1 MGRLQSFTISSLVF
15 ILFMCVPPE
24 RETGS
29 NLAKEK
35 ARLDSLRNK
44 RCPRLMSSA
53 AEYYRNRDWKQTVK
67 IYSEITSLDCD
78 EWNPIFAPPQEIY
91 QYYAIAYEQM
101 GKFDSSEFVLLDGLQ
116 KLPDNIELRKRLAY
130 SYKRQGKLN
139 KEIIEYERLADL
151 SPEDINILNSLSK
164 LYKDNNR
171 YEDQILI
178 IEMILKLDGNNEI
191 AQSELA
197 LAFENSGRDPLD
209 VYRKRYEDNLDNLS
223 YGLDYSD
230 RLMQADFHQDAVIIL
245 KSVIKKDPTSKIAYR
260 KLAESCIKIDDLE
273 EAAIAY
279 NALFKIDPRDER
291 ISIELSNIFIEIA
304 DYDKALKWADKSID
318 INSEN
323 GDSYAQKAKVYY
335 YGWDNFRKNPFS
347 TDDRIVAKL
356 AYNYFIIAENKG
368 YRGIFNKKA
377 WLDENSKDVMYGKAQ
392 WFMAEDKVKRT
403 RKIKPVSA
411 DYFWITEALIPEE
424 SWK

>member
-1 MGRLQSFTISSLVF
+1 
-15 ILFMCVPPE
+15 MCVPPE

>member
-1 MGRLQSFTISSLVF
+1 
-15 ILFMCVPPE
+15 MCVPPE

-101 GKFDSSEFVLLDGLQ
+101 GKFDSSEFILLDGLQ

>member
-1 MGRLQSFTISSLVF
+1 ML

-78 EWNPIFAPPQEIY
+78 EWNPTLAPPQEIY

-101 GKFDSSEFVLLDGLQ
+101 SKYDSSEFVLLDGLQ

-130 SYKRQGKLN
+130 SYKRQGKIN

-151 SPEDINILNSLSK
+151 SPEDLNILNSLSK
-164 LYKDNNR
+164 LYKDHNR

-178 IEMILKLDGNNEI
+178 LEIILKLDGNNEI

-411 DYFWITEALIPEE
+411 DYLWITEALIPEE

>member
-101 GKFDSSEFVLLDGLQ
+101 GKFDSSEFILLDGLQ